1 MILTDACLQL
11 QHDIANIQ
19 YDSAWAS
26 LQGAQSKA
34 AAPKLKLLASTTSAT
49 APTVSHTS
57 QLRCRNLRTLSPAR
71 VIMYACPDMVCTPED
86 KVRPGSQSSVSLL
99 YKIETRLFNNIRS
112 SWLEPVLR
120 LHQFHNSWLL
130 KCPAEVLPMS

>member
-11 QHDIANIQ
+11 QHDIADIQ

-49 APTVSHTS
+49 ASTVSHTS
-57 QLRCRNLRTLSPAR
+57 QLRYRNLRTLSPAR

-86 KVRPGSQSSVSLL
+86 KVRPRSQSSVSLL
-99 YKIETRLFNNIRS
+99 YKSAQDS
-112 SWLEPVLR
+112 STI
-120 LHQFHNSWLL
+120 F
-130 KCPAEVLPMS
+130 EVPGWNQYCAGISFTTAGF

>member
-26 LQGAQSKA
+26 LQEAQSKA

-49 APTVSHTS
+49 ALYHSITHITAEV
-57 QLRCRNLRTLSPAR
+57 
-71 VIMYACPDMVCTPED
+71 
-86 KVRPGSQSSVSLL
+86 SQSLDTESCAC
-99 YKIETRLFNNIRS
+99 
-112 SWLEPVLR
+112 
-120 LHQFHNSWLL
+120 HNV
-130 KCPAEVLPMS
+130 CMP